1 VCIYIT
7 LAKKLSIFHIFNNL
21 YCVLFPLNFFD
32 LELDTAYIEHPFQA
46 LALIVLL
53 KLFSFVSVSEI
64 ILL

>member
-1 VCIYIT
+1 MCVST
-7 LAKKLSIFHIFNNL
+7 LPWQKNCQFSTYLTT
-21 YCVLFPLNFFD
+21 CTVLFPLNFFD

-53 KLFSFVSVSEI
+53 KLFSYVSVSEI